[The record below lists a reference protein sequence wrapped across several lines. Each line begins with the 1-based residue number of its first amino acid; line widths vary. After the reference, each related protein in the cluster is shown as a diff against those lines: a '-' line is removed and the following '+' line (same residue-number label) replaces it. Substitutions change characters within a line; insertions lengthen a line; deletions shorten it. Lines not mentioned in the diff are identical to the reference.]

1 MTDPRIE
8 AAARAL
14 CIASRNDPDDL
25 VWITTEP
32 GVQEPYGSRWTARYH
47 EAEEA
52 LAAADAAEG
61 VHVVRFPIPDERMQ
75 IAKDTLHCWKA
86 GALSDG
92 DAIGMI
98 VCGVSA
104 PPTGGGN
111 G

>member
-14 CIASRNDPDDL
+14 CNNAGYRPDGDE
-25 VWITTEP
+25 VTPVNYPEMDVNWKVYE
-32 GVQEPYGSRWTARYH
+32 E
-47 EAEEA
+47 EAYVA
-52 LAAADAAEG
+52 LAAADAAAG

-75 IAKDTLHCWKA
+75 IAKDTLLCWKA
-86 GALSDG
+86 GALSDE

-98 VCGVSA
+98 VCGVST
-104 PPTGGGN
+104 PPTPTGGGN